1 MPTERR
7 LLTFVNDE
15 LSDALHAYAIQ
26 ENAQIPKGRL
36 VKLTVMNDQ
45 DFDFKATFVDDDS
58 GLRDSAYLT
67 MFFVTEALIY
77 LCIKRKIPV
86 PRRGIKRTEKFGD
99 GVGLEILVQD

>member
-45 DFDFKATFVDDDS
+45 DFDFKATFC
-58 GLRDSAYLT
+58 G
-67 MFFVTEALIY
+67 
-77 LCIKRKIPV
+77 
-86 PRRGIKRTEKFGD
+86 
-99 GVGLEILVQD
+99 